1 MPGLRCNVVLKLR
14 SWLRLLFAP
23 AEDPRQS
30 YEFAFDHQRQFLVKV
45 DHALKDISWAKNR
58 LQAKAAE
65 CEARE
70 SHLREQA
77 RFFMEDDQEDLARLA
92 IQRANIAA
100 TEKQAVQQQLQII
113 EGDERRLTSIEQQ
126 LKALLEAYYARQEY
140 LVTRHNAAEAQVQIG
155 EALTGVSGE
164 LDQLGR
170 MLESAEAES
179 EQILARAAAVGHLME
194 DSLLEIA

>member
-1 MPGLRCNVVLKLR
+1 M
-14 SWLRLLFAP
+14 
-23 AEDPRQS
+23 
-30 YEFAFDHQRQFLVKV
+30 
-45 DHALKDISWAKNR
+45 
-58 LQAKAAE
+58 
-65 CEARE
+65 
-70 SHLREQA
+70 
-77 RFFMEDDQEDLARLA
+77 
-92 IQRANIAA
+92 
-100 TEKQAVQQQLQII
+100 QII

>member
-92 IQRANIAA
+92 I
-100 TEKQAVQQQLQII
+100 K
-113 EGDERRLTSIEQQ
+113 
-126 LKALLEAYYARQEY
+126 
-140 LVTRHNAAEAQVQIG
+140 
-155 EALTGVSGE
+155 
-164 LDQLGR
+164 
-170 MLESAEAES
+170 
-179 EQILARAAAVGHLME
+179 EQISQLPKNRRFSNSCRSSKEMNDGLRQ
-194 DSLLEIA
+194 SSNN